1 MEVRSKMKLAKI
13 ASLWIDGPL
22 SWLEIA
28 SLTSFLRLGHEV
40 TLYTYGAV
48 PNAPEGVSVKD
59 AREIWDNDQIIIHKR
74 AKSPAVHADIFRA
87 IMVATTDLVWV
98 DTDIIALKPFPASMK
113 WFFGYEMQGKLSNA
127 VMGAPK
133 SASTV
138 KDLASALTDPYPVPG
153 WFSRRG
159 QAEFQKRRGQKISVD
174 WGDQPWGVTGPQA
187 LTYFARESGEIKHA
201 QPEHVFFPVSFKS
214 RKLLVDGKHLEE
226 MERRL
231 ANDEVMA
238 VHLYSRWMRKMTGGK
253 LPRPNSWIGQYLL
266 RNGLADQA
274 DMPQINKREKKSK
287 KRTESISPQA
297 FYSDL
302 AARKAQHSG
311 KLSPTRNGNLVAVTM
326 AKDEG
331 PYILEWV
338 AYHTLLGFSDI
349 LVYTN
354 DCTDG
359 TDEMLDALASIGL
372 VSRYDNPPI
381 GTKPPQSRALLRAQ
395 HHPLV
400 QDADWVMVFDLDEF
414 VTIRRGENRIDDL
427 VDMANEA
434 GATAVAITWKFFGS
448 NENAYYHDDPVTA
461 RFLRSA
467 TTDFSKGFGVKTLFK
482 MESTMKLAIH
492 RPHLTRIA
500 RKNRDA
506 YELKWINGSAELID
520 GRVMTWRQ
528 TRGTAGYDFCQVN
541 HYGVKSGE
549 EYLMR
554 RLRGDV
560 LNNHGK
566 YDDEYFRTF
575 DRNEVLASNTE
586 NIQGRL
592 REFIAE
598 LMENPQISAAA
609 ALIKERYSAKLA
621 QLRGSEGYCEQM
633 NALGFSVKT

>member
-1 MEVRSKMKLAKI
+1 MKLAKI

-22 SWLEIA
+22 SWLENA
-28 SLTSFLRLGHEV
+28 SLISFLRLGHEV
-40 TLYTYGAV
+40 TLFTYGSV

-59 AREIWDNDQIIIHKR
+59 ARDIWDNDQIIIHKK

-98 DTDIIALKPFPASMK
+98 DTDIIALKPFSASME
-113 WFFGYEMQGKLSNA
+113 WFLGYEMEGKLSNA
-127 VMGAPK
+127 VMGTPE
-133 SASTV
+133 SARTV
-138 KDLASALTDPYPVPG
+138 KDLANALTDPYPVPG
-153 WFSRRG
+153 WFNSQG
-159 QAEFQKRRGQKISVD
+159 QAEFQKRREQKIPVA
-174 WGDQPWGVTGPQA
+174 WGDMPWGVTGPQA
-187 LTYFARESGEIKHA
+187 LTHFARESGEIEHA
-201 QPEHVFFPVSFKS
+201 QPEHVFFPVSFQS

-238 VHLYSRWMRKMTGGK
+238 VHLYSRWMRKVTGGK

-274 DMPQINKREKKSK
+274 DMPQITKKEKKSK
-287 KRTESISPQA
+287 KSTVKISPDA
-297 FYSDL
+297 FYDDL
-302 AARKAQHSG
+302 HARKSEYYG
-311 KLSPTRNGNLVAVTM
+311 KRIPTRNGNLVAVTM

-359 TDEMLDALASIGL
+359 TNEMLDALASIGL

-395 HHPLV
+395 NHPLV
-400 QDADWVMVFDLDEF
+400 QDADWVMVLDFDEF
-414 VTIRRGENRIDDL
+414 VTIRRGENRVDDL
-427 VDMANEA
+427 IDMVNEA
-434 GATAVAITWKFFGS
+434 GATAVAITWRFFGS
-448 NENAYYHDDPVTA
+448 NGNAIYCDDPVTV
-461 RFLRSA
+461 RFSRSA
-467 TTDFSKGFGVKTLFK
+467 TKDFSKGFGVKTLFK
-482 MESTMKLAIH
+482 MDNTMKLAIH
-492 RPHLTRIA
+492 RPHLTREA
-500 RKNRDA
+500 RKNGNSH
-506 YELKWINGSAELID
+506 ELKWINGSAKPID

-528 TRGTAGYDFCQVN
+528 TRNTVGYEFCQVN

-560 LNNHGK
+560 LNNHEK

-575 DRNEVLASNTE
+575 DRNDVEDSITDNM
-586 NIQGRL
+586 QSRL
-592 REFIAE
+592 RKMISE
-598 LMENPQISAAA
+598 LLEYPQISAAA
-609 ALIKERYSAKLA
+609 DLIKERYAVKLA
-621 QLRGSEGYCEQM
+621 KLRGSEGYLEQM
-633 NALGFSVKT
+633 SALGFTVKTEI